1 MSILLPRNKS
11 DHIYFI
17 ILFYYQV
24 FKSLF
29 NRSISRFYSTY
40 IYYNNRSS
48 CVNYVLIILMLKATD
63 QPAHMRSLIRALASR
78 LMLSKS
84 EQSQEMRMGMGNENG
99 LLLLAV
105 PLNRRNPNSNRPSS
119 AFVVTYS
126 LLLLACALVLKR
138 TVSSRRFF

>member
-84 EQSQEMRMGMGNENG
+84 EQSQGNENG

-105 PLNRRNPNSNRPSS
+105 PLNRRNSNSNRPSS

>member
-84 EQSQEMRMGMGNENG
+84 EQSQGNENG

-126 LLLLACALVLKR
+126 LLLLACALVLK
-138 TVSSRRFF
+138 

>member
-84 EQSQEMRMGMGNENG
+84 EQSQGNENG